1 MSSSRFRLRALGAV
15 GSVAALALAAC
26 SSSGSSSGGGSAST
40 NSSSGTVTV
49 AVVSNPLIT
58 GQMIPLTQS
67 VFEKQNPGITV
78 KFATYTEG
86 DLRAAI
92 EKDVSTHSNAF
103 NVIMIGPYETPL
115 FAKNGWL
122 TNLSTTYI
130 NSDPSYDASDILPSI
145 SKALSYNGSLYAV
158 PFYGESSMLYYRT
171 DMFKAAGLTM
181 PQHPT
186 WAQVQTFAAK
196 LNQPGK
202 VSGIC
207 LRGLAGWGDNMASLD
222 TVVNTFG
229 GQWFNMNWQPQLTS
243 PAFENATNF
252 YVNLVRQYGEP
263 GASADSFNQ
272 LLTLYG
278 QGKCAMWYDATVAAT
293 SIATTYPSV
302 AAHHRVRLR
311 AGRQDHLS
319 GWLWTWSLGI
329 PQGTSNAGA
338 AWKFVSWATSKQ
350 YDSLVAA
357 KYGWAAVPPGTR
369 TSLYSNPSYLAAA
382 KAFAPITIASING
395 TDPNHPTVNPVPYVG
410 IQYVDIPQFESLG
423 VQVGQQI
430 AGAIAGTE
438 SVSQALSTS
447 QSDASAYTPAELRPA
462 NAVTGPRRC
471 ADSSGAPALR
481 TTSCYVNRRASG
493 DGTRRPGPAP
503 QGRGPDARGQPPGG
517 VAAPPAAVARAD
529 LHRDL
534 VTQIPFLVTLWYSFQ
549 AYFFDIPGGAH
560 WTGLSNYKAVFTDAN
575 FRGAL
580 VRSVS

>member
-1 MSSSRFRLRALGAV
+1 MSSPPFRLRTLGAV
-15 GSVAALALAAC
+15 GSVAALVALAAC
-26 SSSGSSSGGGSAST
+26 SSSGSSGSASGSS
-40 NSSSGTVTV
+40 SSSGTVTV

-92 EKDVSTHSNAF
+92 EKNVATHSNAF

-122 TNLSTTYI
+122 TDLTTTYT
-130 NSDPSYDASDILPSI
+130 NNDPGYDASDILPSI
-145 SKALSYNGSLYAV
+145 AKALSYKNDLYAA
-158 PFYGESSMLYYRT
+158 PFYGESSMLYYRS
-171 DMFKAAGLTM
+171 DLFKAAGLTM

-186 WAQVQTFAAK
+186 WAQVQSFAAK
-196 LNQPGK
+196 LNVAGK
-202 VSGIC
+202 QSGIC
-207 LRGLAGWGDNMASLD
+207 LRGLAGWGDNMAALD

-229 GQWFNMNWQPQLTS
+229 GEWFDMNWKPQLTS
-243 PAFENATNF
+243 PAFVAATNF
-252 YVNLVRQYGEP
+252 YVNLIRKYGEP
-263 GASADSFNQ
+263 GASSDSFNQ

-302 AAHHRVRLR
+302 AANTGYAFAPVNKT
-311 AGRQDHLS
+311 QSS

-350 YDSLVAA
+350 YDALVGQ

-369 TSLYSNPSYLAAA
+369 TSLYSNPSYVTAA
-382 KAFAPITIASING
+382 KAFAPITIASINS

-410 IQYVDIPQFESLG
+410 VQYVDIPQFESLG
-423 VQVGQQI
+423 VAVGQQI

-438 SVSQALSTS
+438 SVSQALQAS
-447 QSDASAYTPAELRPA
+447 QSAASQYTPA
-462 NAVTGPRRC
+462 
-471 ADSSGAPALR
+471 
-481 TTSCYVNRRASG
+481 
-493 DGTRRPGPAP
+493 
-503 QGRGPDARGQPPGG
+503 Q
-517 VAAPPAAVARAD
+517 
-529 LHRDL
+529 
-534 VTQIPFLVTLWYSFQ
+534 
-549 AYFFDIPGGAH
+549 
-560 WTGLSNYKAVFTDAN
+560 LSA
-575 FRGAL
+575 G
-580 VRSVS
+580 

>member
-1 MSSSRFRLRALGAV
+1 MSSSLFKLRTLGAV
-15 GSVAALALAAC
+15 SCVAALVAVAAC
-26 SSSGSSSGGGSAST
+26 SSSGSGSSGGTGT
-40 NSSSGTVTV
+40 NSNSGTVTV

-67 VFEKQNPGITV
+67 VFEKEYPGIKV

-115 FAKNGWL
+115 FAKDNWL
-122 TNLSTTYI
+122 DNLSTQFI
-130 NSDPSYDASDILPSI
+130 ASDPGYDASDILPSI
-145 SKALSYNGSLYAV
+145 AKALSSNGDLYAV
-158 PFYGESSMLYYRT
+158 PFYGESSMLYYRK
-171 DMFKAAGLTM
+171 DMFQAAGLTM

-186 WAQVQTFAAK
+186 WNQVAAFAAK

-202 VSGIC
+202 VAGIC
-207 LRGLAGWGDNMASLD
+207 LRGLAGWGDNMAALD

-229 GQWFNMNWQPQLTS
+229 GEWFNQSWQPQLTS
-243 PAFENATNF
+243 PAFEAATNF
-252 YVNLVRQYGEP
+252 YVNLIRKDGES

-302 AAHHRVRLR
+302 FANTGYAFAPV
-311 AGRQDHLS
+311 DKTTSS
-319 GWLWTWSLGI
+319 GWLWSWALGI
-329 PQGTSNAGA
+329 PQGVSNQGA

-350 YDSLVAA
+350 YDALVAS

-369 TSLYSNPSYLAAA
+369 TSLYNNPSYLSAA

-395 TDPNHPTVNPVPYVG
+395 TDPDHPTVNPVPYIGV
-410 IQYVDIPQFESLG
+410 QYVDIPQFESLG
-423 VQVGQQI
+423 LLVGQQI

-447 QSDASAYTPAELRPA
+447 QSDASQYTPAELSA
-462 NAVTGPRRC
+462 G
-471 ADSSGAPALR
+471 
-481 TTSCYVNRRASG
+481 
-493 DGTRRPGPAP
+493 
-503 QGRGPDARGQPPGG
+503 
-517 VAAPPAAVARAD
+517 
-529 LHRDL
+529 
-534 VTQIPFLVTLWYSFQ
+534 
-549 AYFFDIPGGAH
+549 
-560 WTGLSNYKAVFTDAN
+560 
-575 FRGAL
+575 
-580 VRSVS
+580 

>member
-1 MSSSRFRLRALGAV
+1 MSSPRFMLRTLGAV
-15 GSVAALALAAC
+15 GSVAALVALAAC
-26 SSSGSSSGGGSAST
+26 SSGGSSGGSSGS
-40 NSSSGTVTV
+40 NSNSGTVTV

-103 NVIMIGPYETPL
+103 NVIMIGPYEAPL

-122 TNLSTTYI
+122 TDLTTTYT
-130 NSDPSYDASDILPSI
+130 NSDPGYDASDLLPSI
-145 SKALSYNGSLYAV
+145 AKALSYKGDLYAV
-158 PFYGESSMLYYRT
+158 PFYGESSMLYYRK
-171 DMFKAAGLTM
+171 DLFKAAGLTM

-186 WAQVQTFAAK
+186 WQQVQTFAAQ

-202 VSGIC
+202 QSGIC
-207 LRGLAGWGDNMASLD
+207 LRGLAGWGDNMAALD

-229 GQWFNMNWQPQLTS
+229 GEWFNMNWQPQLTS
-243 PAFENATNF
+243 PAFEQATNF
-252 YVNLVRQYGEP
+252 YVNLIRKYGEP

-302 AAHHRVRLR
+302 AANTGYAFAPVNKT
-311 AGRQDHLS
+311 QSS

-350 YDSLVAA
+350 YDTLVAQ

-382 KAFAPITIASING
+382 KGFAPITIASING
-395 TDPNHPTVNPVPYVG
+395 TDPDHPTLNPVPYVG

-423 VQVGQQI
+423 VTVGQQI

-438 SVSQALSTS
+438 SVSQALSAS
-447 QSDASAYTPAELRPA
+447 QSAASQYTP
-462 NAVTGPRRC
+462 
-471 ADSSGAPALR
+471 S
-481 TTSCYVNRRASG
+481 
-493 DGTRRPGPAP
+493 
-503 QGRGPDARGQPPGG
+503 Q
-517 VAAPPAAVARAD
+517 
-529 LHRDL
+529 
-534 VTQIPFLVTLWYSFQ
+534 
-549 AYFFDIPGGAH
+549 
-560 WTGLSNYKAVFTDAN
+560 LSA
-575 FRGAL
+575 G
-580 VRSVS
+580 